1 MKRGGRNNKS
11 SQHGTAITLKVM
23 ESKTTRDLLEN
34 SDPLIVS
41 LDRGQ
46 PDMVVVED
54 SIVEEEL
61 RSTDLTSAH
70 DVPKQVWQLYFVLRF
85 SE

>member
-1 MKRGGRNNKS
+1 MKRAGRNNKS

-46 PDMVVVED
+46 PDMAVED

-70 DVPKQVWQLYFVLRF
+70 DVPKQV
-85 SE
+85 

>member
-1 MKRGGRNNKS
+1 M
-11 SQHGTAITLKVM
+11 
-23 ESKTTRDLLEN
+23 
-34 SDPLIVS
+34 
-41 LDRGQ
+41 
-46 PDMVVVED
+46 VVED

>member
-1 MKRGGRNNKS
+1 MFFRPMKRGGRNNKS

-46 PDMVVVED
+46 PDMVVED

-61 RSTDLTSAH
+61 RSADLTSAH
-70 DVPKQVWQLYFVLRF
+70 DVPKQV
-85 SE
+85 